1 MARSFRENEAV
12 GMFCSKSDDVA
23 DNVRWRARIEEAG
36 VEEKRTGAKSCDR
49 ISSREISIIILKQ
62 VQQNR

>member
-36 VEEKRTGAKSCDR
+36 VEESALELSHVTGFLPERFQS
-49 ISSREISIIILKQ
+49 
-62 VQQNR
+62 